1 MTNQILYEH
10 KIDVNSN
17 IDTKKEA
24 KKRLENLRDFSNSS
38 MPIRVLLRNEEELK
52 VYEEVMKSMRKISNL
67 ELRIGR

>member
-1 MTNQILYEH
+1 M
-10 KIDVNSN
+10 SN

-52 VYEEVMKSMRKISNL
+52 VYEEVMMSMRKISNL

>member
-1 MTNQILYEH
+1 M
-10 KIDVNSN
+10 SN

-52 VYEEVMKSMRKISNL
+52 VYEEVMKSMMLNKKDMFKKNI
-67 ELRIGR
+67 

>member
-1 MTNQILYEH
+1 M
-10 KIDVNSN
+10 SN

-52 VYEEVMKSMRKISNL
+52 VYEEVMKSMMLNKKDMFKNNKKIV
-67 ELRIGR
+67 